1 MTSSIGAV
9 FIVYNQSNLLNDSL
23 KKLSKSGFSLHVADL
38 SSTEDIGGVCKIWGA
53 SYTKLPYT
61 PIVETVRKQV
71 FESIPADY
79 LLYLDADE
87 SVGDELIDKLKSQAS
102 KGVDFVKIPR
112 QNYIFNSWV
121 KASRWWPDYQVRF
134 FKRGM
139 VSFPAVLHAE
149 PVPRGQGVTL
159 EPTPSL
165 AILHLNYQSLEE
177 WFDKNRRY
185 AKADAEGRISSSH
198 NFTLYDAMKLS
209 ISELVSRFFAG
220 SGYLDGMHGLMLS
233 ILQSFYYFLVYAYY
247 WEAKKYETSM
257 KPSEIMSFPR
267 AWFTHGLSEIIYWD
281 SIGGGFV
288 KKIKDKFKRK
298 LIA

>member
-1 MTSSIGAV
+1 MTSSISAV
-9 FIVYNQSNLLNDSL
+9 FIVYNQSSLLNSSL
-23 KKLSKSGFSLHVADL
+23 EKLSRSGFSLQVYDL
-38 SSTEDIGGVCKIWGA
+38 SSTDDISKICRSWGA

-61 PIVETVRKQV
+61 EIVETVRKQV
-71 FESIPADY
+71 FESIKTDY

-87 SVGDELIDKLKSQAS
+87 SVGDELIARLKVLAEE
-102 KGVDFVKIPR
+102 GVDFVKIPR

-134 FKRGM
+134 FKHGM
-139 VSFPAVLHAE
+139 VTFPSILHSE
-149 PVPRGQGVTL
+149 PETSGHGITL
-159 EPTPSL
+159 EPKPSL
-165 AILHLNYQSLEE
+165 AIKHLNYQSLDE
-177 WFDKNRRY
+177 WFEKNRRY
-185 AKADAEGRISSSH
+185 ARADAKDRLSS
-198 NFTLYDAMKLS
+198 NNNLTLYDAMKLS

-220 SGYLDGMHGLMLS
+220 GGYQDGMHGLMLS

-247 WEAKKYETSM
+247 WEAKSYEVNI
-257 KPSEIMSFPR
+257 KPSDIKSFPR